1 LPGWRTG
8 QGDRTGRDRTRADFT
23 WCMRAID
30 WGWGVEETAE
40 RLMELSAKL
49 NHFWTLCASN
59 WGEDWSHPK
68 ARFEAW

>member
-1 LPGWRTG
+1 
-8 QGDRTGRDRTRADFT
+8 
-23 WCMRAID
+23 MRAID